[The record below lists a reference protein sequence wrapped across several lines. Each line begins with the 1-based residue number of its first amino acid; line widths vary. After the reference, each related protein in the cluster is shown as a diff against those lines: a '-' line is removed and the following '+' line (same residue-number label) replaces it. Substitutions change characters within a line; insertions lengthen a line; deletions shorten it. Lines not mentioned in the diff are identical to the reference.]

1 MTMQEIS
8 ERYRIPMDV
17 LKEYEKWGLHDTIEK
32 ALDKQKYDDQDIEQL
47 SMIMTLRGIGFETEE
62 VKEYMYLLQ
71 KGELT
76 EKKRLSMLNKKRS
89 EELDEIHFKETQ
101 INQLDYL
108 RYTIR
113 SAG

>member
-8 ERYRIPMDV
+8 ARYRIPMDV
-17 LKEYEKWGLHDTIEK
+17 LKEYEKWGLHDTM
-32 ALDKQKYDDQDIEQL
+32 LDKQEYDDQDIEQL
-47 SMIMTLRGIGFETEE
+47 SMIMTLHGIGFEIEE

-89 EELDEIHFKETQ
+89 EVLDEIHFKETQ

-108 RYTIR
+108 RYKIR

>member
-17 LKEYEKWGLHDTIEK
+17 LKENKKWGLHDTIEK

-89 EELDEIHFKETQ
+89 EVLDEIHLKETQ

-108 RYTIR
+108 RYRIR